1 MKTMGAWVCA
11 GAMFLSGSA
20 AAQDLTSVAGLE
32 ERLAHEASVVDQL
45 LDASECPRACLALEA
60 MRQAAD
66 RLCSLDPA
74 APGARARVETEA
86 KARTV
91 AAACPDC
98 HEAKAILDGGPAG
111 KDSVACATASGPPAT
126 DKGGCAGCA
135 VAVAHGGF
143 EGPCW
148 LGGLALAMGRRRGRS
163 RRARDT

>member
-1 MKTMGAWVCA
+1 MAGVWLASAW
-11 GAMFLSGSA
+11 FLVGSSA
-20 AAQDLTSVAGLE
+20 AAQDLTTVDGLE

-74 APGARARVETEA
+74 APGKRARAETEA

-91 AAACPDC
+91 VAACPDC
-98 HEAKAILDGGPAG
+98 GEAVALLDGGPAG
-111 KDSVACATASGPPAT
+111 KDSVACADPARPPPT

-135 VAVAHGGF
+135 VRADHGDG
-143 EGPCW
+143 GSA
-148 LGGLALAMGRRRGRS
+148 GLAWLAALAFALGL
-163 RRARDT
+163 RRARAH